1 MKKTFCIMLLSL
13 VVAVTFTGCA
23 VKISPGLNSSLGME
37 VFNNMKTIELH
48 DISVAL
54 YIDQE
59 LRDLVINR
67 KIKAGEFSFDIGNA
81 FSAKFIKAL
90 AYSFKKINIVESP
103 DYTGTDPIDAIIR
116 VSLQDVTLLPR
127 LHEGFST
134 VSTET
139 YTRLSIRGEIY
150 DIDEKKIVWV
160 GTTQANETV
169 KHEEMM
175 QMSYQE
181 AGRSIA
187 SAIDWVIDRAVGDLF
202 NQMNNSS
209 ELRNFIEKRV
219 SFHKWG
225 LFRDTQP

>member
-23 VKISPGLNSSLGME
+23 VKVSPRLNSSLGME
-37 VFNNMKTIELH
+37 AFNNMKIIELH
-48 DISVAL
+48 DVSVAL
-54 YIDQE
+54 YIDPK
-59 LRDLVINR
+59 LKNLVINQ
-67 KIKAGEFSFDIGNA
+67 KVKMGEFSFDIGNA

-90 AYSFKKINIVESP
+90 AYSFRKINIVETP
-103 DYTGTDPIDAIIR
+103 NYTGTDSIDAIIR
-116 VSLQDVTLLPR
+116 VSLQDVDINM
-127 LHEGFST
+127 EVKAGFST

-160 GTTQANETV
+160 GTTQAKGTG

-181 AGRSIA
+181 AGRGIA
-187 SAIDWVIDRAVGDLF
+187 SAIDWAIDKAVGDLIA
-202 NQMNNSS
+202 QMTKSS
-209 ELRNFIEKRV
+209 NLRNYVE
-219 SFHKWG
+219 KWG
-225 LFRDTQP
+225 GKS